1 MKLALYRSYHIALF
15 FPQFQENP
23 YFYTI
28 LNSNPSFWEATP
40 EPTEGAASMIHP
52 ASVAVQILIVYLS
65 LMFAALRL

>member
-1 MKLALYRSYHIALF
+1 MKLALYRSYHCFILS
-15 FPQFQENP
+15 QFQENP
-23 YFYTI
+23 YIYTI